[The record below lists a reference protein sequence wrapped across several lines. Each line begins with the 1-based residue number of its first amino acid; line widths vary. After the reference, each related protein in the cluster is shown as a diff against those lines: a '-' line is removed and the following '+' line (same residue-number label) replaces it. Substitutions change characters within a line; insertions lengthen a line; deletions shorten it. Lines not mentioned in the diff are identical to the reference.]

1 MRVLPVILLVCTIQV
16 GGTAQA
22 LTQEQRQQIGQVQ
35 GKPVYADQLTGQDA
49 RERADSAR
57 ELFMQPIL
65 RAWYLQHAA
74 EFKVTESEARML
86 EGQIKAY
93 SECSKNGYVL
103 PEDPKWRSLTL
114 NMLGGTVKASRLL
127 HDRYG
132 GGRLLFQ
139 QAGTEAFDATR
150 RLLEQRESEG
160 AFAITD
166 PQARSL
172 AYDYWT
178 RDHGAMFLTDP
189 AVIRQALSIESA
201 IAKCPGT

>member
-1 MRVLPVILLVCTIQV
+1 MRVLPMILLVFALHAS
-16 GGTAQA
+16 GNAQA
-22 LTQEQRQQIGQVQ
+22 QRQQIGHVQ
-35 GKPVYADQLTGQDA
+35 GKPVYADQVTGQDTQK
-49 RERADSAR
+49 RADSAR

-74 EFKVTESEARML
+74 EFKVTESEARLL
-86 EGQIKAY
+86 ETRIKAY

-103 PEDPKWRSLTL
+103 PEDPEWRSATL
-114 NMLGGTVKASRLL
+114 NMFGGTAKASKLL
-127 HDRYG
+127 YDQYG

-166 PQARSL
+166 PETRTL

-178 RDHGAMFLTDP
+178 RDHGAMFIIDP
-189 AVIRQALSIESA
+189 VAIHQAMSVESV
-201 IAKCPGT
+201 IAKCAGT